1 VEGRVK
7 KLDQRIAVGNEIPE
21 GTEILKIDPRN
32 YEIALARANAAQ
44 DSAKAS
50 LEELATTETNNRATL
65 KLEKDIEV
73 LVQAD
78 LDRQIKLVKRGTVS
92 QSTLDTARRTLIAQ
106 QKVVL
111 AIENTLRL
119 LPIQRSTLMATMA
132 TRKVEIEEAK
142 RALDN
147 TIIRAPFTGIVKE
160 KNVSETQ
167 FVSVG
172 TSLLTIE
179 DISASEVVAEFHPR
193 LVGGLF
199 RTIAAPDFDELIRKG
214 GEWEFC

>member
-1 VEGRVK
+1 MEGRVK

-78 LDRQIKLVKRGTVS
+78 LDR
-92 QSTLDTARRTLIAQ
+92 
-106 QKVVL
+106 
-111 AIENTLRL
+111 
-119 LPIQRSTLMATMA
+119 
-132 TRKVEIEEAK
+132 
-142 RALDN
+142 
-147 TIIRAPFTGIVKE
+147 
-160 KNVSETQ
+160 
-167 FVSVG
+167 
-172 TSLLTIE
+172 
-179 DISASEVVAEFHPR
+179 
-193 LVGGLF
+193 
-199 RTIAAPDFDELIRKG
+199 
-214 GEWEFC
+214 